1 MLPILTSAIV
11 LIGILVLMSK
21 GGLPSGGRSRLVLH
35 YPASGPSPVALI
47 ELTEASVILDR
58 RLAELWQRRA
68 SLTDVAERALLA
80 QIEALGTTDLRV
92 GDSAGSTFTP
102 PRPQMLPLSIK
113 VKSPEYAAMVKAVED
128 RGVTDAPVVA
138 EALLA
143 AVHKPAVPL
152 LATVDHELPQRLST
166 PDDPYRAAQPEQV
179 TFHGRALRIRVVA

>member
-11 LIGILVLMSK
+11 LIGILVMMSK

-47 ELTEASVILDR
+47 ELTEVSVILDR

-68 SLTDVAERALLA
+68 ALTDDAERAVLA

-92 GDSAGSTFTP
+92 GDSAGAGFTP

-128 RGVTDAPVVA
+128 RGVADAPVVA

-143 AVHKPAVPL
+143 AMKKPTVPL
-152 LATVDHELPQRLST
+152 LATVDRELLQRLST
-166 PDDPYRAAQPEQV
+166 PDDPYRATQPEQV
-179 TFHGRALRIRVVA
+179 TFHGRALRIRVVG